1 MTIALG
7 YHLRNVIQRWRS
19 TLATTGGIAVVV
31 LVYVLLEALAAGVE
45 QVGAN
50 TGDPRNLLITRRG
63 ATAETTSQITVEQSR
78 LLKYFEGIAR
88 DQNQEP
94 LLSTDLLIVINLPRD
109 EGAANVQMR
118 AVSTAGVILR
128 PQVTLRQG
136 RWFKPGMRE
145 VVASE
150 RMARRFPSLRLGET
164 FTTSGA
170 TFTVVG
176 LFDGDGSAFDSEVWL
191 DADEARA
198 IFDRDNYSSLLLRP
212 ADERARV
219 ELIERI
225 ENDKRL
231 KLRVESEVEYYRSQT
246 TTAAPLK
253 VLGGFLAST
262 MSIGACF
269 AAMNTMYA
277 SVAARTREIG
287 TLRVLGFRRLAV
299 MTGFLVEGMCLASL
313 GGAIGCVLS
322 LFAQPLMTM
331 SGASMGTLNFDTFS
345 ETILQ
350 FAVTPEVAL
359 RGMVFSVI
367 IGLIGSFLP
376 ALRAA
381 RLPVISALRSI

>member
-1 MTIALG
+1 M
-7 YHLRNVIQRWRS
+7 
-19 TLATTGGIAVVV
+19 VV

-63 ATAETTSQITVEQSR
+63 ATAETTSQVTVEQAR
-78 LLKYFEGIAR
+78 LLKYFEEIAK
-88 DQNQEP
+88 DENNNP
-94 LLSTDLLIVINLPRD
+94 LLSTDLLIVINLPRED
-109 EGAANVQMR
+109 GTANVQMR
-118 AVSTAGVILR
+118 AVSSAGVTLR
-128 PQVTLRQG
+128 PQVKLTQG
-136 RWFKPGMRE
+136 RWFVPGKRE
-145 VVASE
+145 VIASE
-150 RMARRFPSLRLGET
+150 KMARRFPGLRLGAN
-164 FTTSGA
+164 FATSGA
-170 TFTVVG
+170 TFEVVG

-198 IFDRDNYSSLLLRP
+198 IFDRANYSSLLLRP
-212 ADERARV
+212 VDERAHAA
-219 ELIERI
+219 LIERI

-231 KLRVESEVEYYRSQT
+231 KLRVESEVKYYQSQT

-287 TLRVLGFRRLAV
+287 TLRVLGFRRFAV
-299 MTGFLVEGMCLASL
+299 MAGFLVEGMCLAAL
-313 GGAIGCVLS
+313 GGAVGCGLS
-322 LFAQPLMTM
+322 FFAQPLMAM
-331 SGASMGTLNFDTFS
+331 SGASLGTLNIDTFS
-345 ETILQ
+345 ETILE
-350 FAVTPEVAL
+350 FAVTPAVAL
-359 RGMVFSVI
+359 KGMIFSVL

-376 ALRAA
+376 ALRAS